1 MLEVNDL
8 NVYYGSIHA
17 VKGVSFHVKEREIVA
32 ILGSNGAGKTTILKT
47 IAGVLKA
54 KEGNITFCGENLSK
68 AANYKIVK
76 SGISLIPEGRHVF
89 PKMTVVDNLLM
100 GAYTRWNDKKGN
112 LQTIEYI
119 FDIFPR
125 LKERK
130 NQLAGTLSGGEQ
142 QMLTIGRAL
151 MSKPKMLM
159 LDEPSLGL
167 APIIVS
173 QIFEMIK
180 SISETGTTILLVEQN
195 AHMALKIADRGY
207 VVETGRIIME
217 GSSEDLRNNER
228 VKEAYL

>member
-1 MLEVNDL
+1 VLEVNDL